1 MFPEEFKSQSDEK
14 PTHLLLNGGKLTVLQ
29 DREREFI
36 QKYAKALVN
45 KEKQYVVEC
54 RPSIFKFMIDL
65 DIKEPE
71 GSPEWTKERFI
82 DLASTIQKTVYEFYE
97 IDMNVI
103 CLAAPPKAITSKKV
117 KYTKTGIH
125 LIWPRHFTNTSDA
138 LLLRQGIL
146 HRIKEKYGERHSENP
161 WEDVFDERIYTS
173 NGYRMVGSDKF
184 TRGSPEG
191 REYWPMFVIDSE
203 GNSRDAYFE
212 RISKDMEALVL
223 DTSIRFVPVKVSIP
237 ITRVPEWLVVDE
249 ETTQKIKKKVSSK
262 VSRMDICTKE
272 YSALVDFMREKLPI
286 IYRNQNI
293 KSIQRYPDDNILI
306 ITDSRHCLNLG
317 REHNSCGIYFFAT
330 EKGVY
335 QKCLCPCINMK
346 DRIFGYCKDYTSS
359 CFEFSDE
366 LREMLFKKKKTALK
380 KTKSDLNLSSTQSTN
395 KFKKHLSNFCDDIF
409 NTIMEKKN

>member
-1 MFPEEFKSQSDEK
+1 MFPDEFKSPPDSK
-14 PTHLLLNGGKLTVLQ
+14 ATHLLLNGGKLTVLP

-36 QKYAKALVN
+36 EKYAKALER
-45 KEKQYVVEC
+45 KEKQYIVEC
-54 RPSIFKFMIDL
+54 RPVIFKFMIDL

-71 GSPEWTKERFI
+71 GSKEWDKKNIT
-82 DLASTIQKTVYEFYE
+82 DLVATIQKVVYEFYE

-103 CLAAPPKAITSKKV
+103 CLAAPPKSITSKKA

-146 HRIKEKYGERHSENP
+146 QRIKEKYGERHPENP

-191 REYWPMFVIDSE
+191 REYWPLFVVDSE
-203 GNSRDAYFE
+203 GNSRDAYFT
-212 RISKDMEALVL
+212 RISTDMEALVL

-237 ITRVPEWLVVDE
+237 ITKVPQWLSIDE
-249 ETTQKIKKKVSSK
+249 EVSQKIKKKAVGSK
-262 VSRMDICTKE
+262 VSRIDVCSKE
-272 YSALVDFMREKLPI
+272 YGGLVEFMREKLPS

-359 CFEFSDE
+359 CFEFNDE
-366 LREMLFKKKKTALK
+366 LRETLFKKKKKSLK
-380 KTKSDLNLSSTQSTN
+380 KNKSDLNLSSTQSTN
-395 KFKKHLSNFCDDIF
+395 KFKKQLSNFCDDIF
-409 NTIMEKKN
+409 NSI